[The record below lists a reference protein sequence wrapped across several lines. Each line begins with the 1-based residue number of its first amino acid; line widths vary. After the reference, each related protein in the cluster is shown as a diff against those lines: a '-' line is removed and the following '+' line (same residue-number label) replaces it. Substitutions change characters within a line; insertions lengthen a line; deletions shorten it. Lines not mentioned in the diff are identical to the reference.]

1 MDFGISGAQT
11 DEVTSTEESLGQLIR
26 EPSEAA
32 KEFYQGYL
40 MVMLE
45 IERWIYFSSFYA
57 FESTPPYKTVARTGR
72 FCFGLP
78 NATEIEQAGHL
89 FQHPN
94 TPPTKILAFA
104 GVSYNC
110 PQIQFISGMVDKV
123 GDPSRVIISYGV
135 NDGISRVVEVE
146 KAYIAKMLF
155 TPEIM

>member
-1 MDFGISGAQT
+1 MGASHVRTGRFAVDFGISGAQT

-78 NATEIEQAGHL
+78 NATEIEQAWHL

-94 TPPTKILAFA
+94 TPPTKMLTFA
-104 GVSYNC
+104 GVTYDC
-110 PQIQFISGMVDKV
+110 PQMQFTSGMVV
-123 GDPSRVIISYGV
+123 GWWKR
-135 NDGISRVVEVE
+135 
-146 KAYIAKMLF
+146 
-155 TPEIM
+155 